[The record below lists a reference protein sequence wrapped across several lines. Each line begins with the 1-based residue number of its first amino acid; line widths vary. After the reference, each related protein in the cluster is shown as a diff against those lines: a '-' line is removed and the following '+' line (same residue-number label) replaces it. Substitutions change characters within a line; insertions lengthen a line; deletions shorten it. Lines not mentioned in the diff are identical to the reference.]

1 MAIFIILTKRSFRFS
16 FLPCICIPFSKCFF
30 CSITTTG
37 RGNLRP
43 PMAIIARKLLLFPS
57 SITLLL
63 LFTFSAICSR
73 SADNSLDSSLQESAF
88 KILTQHQHP
97 HTGSLYRAW
106 LPAEYAGMEVSVVRL
121 RTKTLWRKGTNFSSF
136 SIPPR
141 TVPIP
146 HVKRLVI
153 VYQDMG
159 NWSSLFFSVP
169 GYTLVTHVVGFTVY
183 DASNVSAET
192 VTRIELDP
200 AGAPISIQFQY
211 LSTSHLSK
219 EMPGQRC
226 VSFLGNGSISFSEV
240 RLPNVCYVESQGR
253 FSIAVPVERR
263 HVLAAYWAVGIGIW
277 FMGMV
282 VVFYVGAVQYR
293 RSRTEKVRAMERDA
307 EEGELFGTVWVGGS
321 KMPSA
326 AVTRTQ
332 PVLES
337 GNFP

>member
-43 PMAIIARKLLLFPS
+43 PTAIITRKLLLFPS

-159 NWSSLFFSVP
+159 NWSSEFFSVP
-169 GYTLVTHVVGFTVY
+169 GYTLVTHVVG
-183 DASNVSAET
+183 
-192 VTRIELDP
+192 L
-200 AGAPISIQFQY
+200 
-211 LSTSHLSK
+211 LCMMHL
-219 EMPGQRC
+219 
-226 VSFLGNGSISFSEV
+226 IEV
-240 RLPNVCYVESQGR
+240 RLPKICYVESQGR

-263 HVLAAYWAVGIGIW
+263 HVLAAYCAVGIGIW

-293 RSRTEKVRAMERDA
+293 RSRTEKVRVMERDA

-326 AVTRTQ
+326 TVTRTQ